1 MVKDQ
6 ILNINVIL
14 YLLQWH
20 AAVFFFVKLL
30 SKNIVKLD
38 VISEGIVGYNP
49 CREKIAP
56 LSAVGE
62 TLKRILTIK
71 RIYRNFLT
79 VDTFLNPHVC
89 LKSLLIV

>member
-20 AAVFFFVKLL
+20 AAVFCFVKLL

-38 VISEGIVGYNP
+38 VISEGSGVQ
-49 CREKIAP
+49 P
-56 LSAVGE
+56 LSGKNSPLVGCRGNIE
-62 TLKRILTIK
+62 THF
-71 RIYRNFLT
+71 N
-79 VDTFLNPHVC
+79 D
-89 LKSLLIV
+89 

>member
-20 AAVFFFVKLL
+20 AAVFFE
-30 SKNIVKLD
+30 SVKLD

>member
-20 AAVFFFVKLL
+20 AAVFFE
-30 SKNIVKLD
+30 SVKLD

-56 LSAVGE
+56 LSAVGGKL
-62 TLKRILTIK
+62 TIRRRAISKKNRILTIK
-71 RIYRNFLT
+71 RRSF
-79 VDTFLNPHVC
+79 
-89 LKSLLIV
+89 SM